1 MLTFKWF
8 LSEASLSAPNLFANV
23 NRIDTM
29 EAKMRSGDPFVMVD
43 KSSVVFPASPENI
56 GSLNTLR
63 THKNGNRYTFKSAD
77 GKDYPLSSFEKTRE
91 FGSSGGGGSLNS
103 MGKELADAGE
113 RATIRSFYK
122 DLVEPEDTE
131 EQLFIDNPDAFDR
144 WSTSFVQTKLAL
156 DKVLGRGFQ
165 NKFEVIHDSTDGG
178 IFTNAINAFCRK
190 IGMNKDSWNPA
201 DIWLISKSDRTRVEQ
216 TLMNIVT
223 ENDGDILIG
232 TFNYAVYKFFL
243 DKMLVPVSLKQI
255 TSKTYKLEYTNVP
268 GEEIPSFNVSI
279 KNFVCNMKLDS
290 KEIGAFTFTNKETGG
305 TINMQTKGYPY
316 SSMSTQTEITSDGS
330 KSGGRVGKVPA
341 AIVDKVYKDN
351 GFFKIDPRSYFENKL
366 EDTKQAQINEW
377 VNWYA
382 VVSKDNS
389 VTASIPSNKIEEFIK
404 TTLLEFG
411 NPVNA
416 GNINAFKH
424 KIQGLAMQYF
434 FVKNKKNLSNIITQ
448 YILGG
453 KKINTKAG
461 FFIKV
466 Y

>member
-1 MLTFKWF
+1 
-8 LSEASLSAPNLFANV
+8 
-23 NRIDTM
+23 
-29 EAKMRSGDPFVMVD
+29 
-43 KSSVVFPASPENI
+43 
-56 GSLNTLR
+56 
-63 THKNGNRYTFKSAD
+63 
-77 GKDYPLSSFEKTRE
+77 
-91 FGSSGGGGSLNS
+91 
-103 MGKELADAGE
+103 
-113 RATIRSFYK
+113 
-122 DLVEPEDTE
+122 
-131 EQLFIDNPDAFDR
+131 
-144 WSTSFVQTKLAL
+144 
-156 DKVLGRGFQ
+156 
-165 NKFEVIHDSTDGG
+165 
-178 IFTNAINAFCRK
+178 
-190 IGMNKDSWNPA
+190 
-201 DIWLISKSDRTRVEQ
+201 
-216 TLMNIVT
+216 
-223 ENDGDILIG
+223 
-232 TFNYAVYKFFL
+232 
-243 DKMLVPVSLKQI
+243 
-255 TSKTYKLEYTNVP
+255 
-268 GEEIPSFNVSI
+268 
-279 KNFVCNMKLDS
+279 
-290 KEIGAFTFTNKETGG
+290 
-305 TINMQTKGYPY
+305 
-316 SSMSTQTEITSDGS
+316 MSTQTEITSDGS